1 MRVATRATWTRVSLG
16 RGRRPSTARRWIAR
30 CVNESTEA
38 VGVGA
43 RVMVEAKRHHAD
55 DVLTTSTPP
64 PTTKDGRRGAVVW
77 FRENALRLSDNRA
90 FNAAVE
96 RANRRGGKVAC
107 VFGWNSRI
115 ERRGEASRTW
125 LNAAVASL
133 DADLQTKYGG
143 GGLAFYGEE
152 HDAAALLRAAEAVDA
167 GAVFT
172 TRRYEPEQRAS
183 DTHVKEALKER
194 NVELVDMPGA
204 LLFETDR
211 IKIDMGKEKYF
222 FGTLM
227 PFVHA
232 ADKMG
237 GKPGAPVPAPSRAN
251 VASWDGADGLAL
263 FPHRL
268 QDLGILPA
276 SDKKFDWSKC
286 IRAEWDVSESGAL
299 EAWERFKDIKLER
312 YEDCHGDA
320 DDATMVVSRLSPYL
334 HFGQISPRLMYHELT
349 QKTLDQVQRKQ
360 LSRVFWHRLYRREFA
375 YWQLLHWPNLA
386 TQSVRTHY
394 EARDDWLDVEN
405 DPEAR
410 EVLNRWKHGTTG
422 FPTVDAGMRRLW
434 STGWMH
440 QSERMIAATFLVDY
454 CRVHW
459 TYGAR
464 WFEETLVDA
473 DVAINSMMWQN
484 AGKSGLD
491 QWDVFSGSLAPDGTA
506 RAHDPKGAT
515 IARWIPEL
523 AGLPPG
529 HLRHRPWEAS
539 AKTLSEANVVLGDSY
554 PHRLFV
560 DVEETRKR
568 MVADVNNA
576 RIGEVMK
583 AAHAAKASGGHKP
596 GGLVTNVLV
605 DCRSANDYV
614 IAPPGATKEHAGALL
629 TLSTRKEF
637 KTELKSTAGLQASM
651 QLARTWAD
659 SALNVAKTA
668 ASKPIRAKSGS
679 RKQKRSENMPLTKK
693 KKKDK
698 RVERKSSS
706 WEKIGSKK
714 VLRGTAAKE
723 AERRVVKAMR
733 RESKNLSSQYGG
745 MSVNDFPGEEEDM
758 VAG

>member
-1 MRVATRATWTRVSLG
+1 MRVASRATLARIPVG
-16 RGRRPSTARRWIAR
+16 RGRRPVFTARRWIAR
-30 CVNESTEA
+30 CVDESTENG
-38 VGVGA
+38 GVDA
-43 RVMVEAKRHHAD
+43 RVKDADEVKRRHDAD
-55 DVLTTSTPP
+55 TLPTPT
-64 PTTKDGRRGAVVW
+64 PTPTKDGRPGAVVW

-107 VFGWNSRI
+107 VFGWNARV
-115 ERRGEASRTW
+115 EHRRRGEASRTW

-133 DADLQTKYGG
+133 DADLQRKYNG

-152 HDAAALLRAAEAVDA
+152 DDAEALVRVAAAVDA

-172 TRRYEPEQRAS
+172 TRRYEPELRAS
-183 DTHVKEALKER
+183 DARVKEALEER

-204 LLFETDR
+204 LLFEPDR
-211 IKIDMGKEKYF
+211 IKIDVGKEKYF

-237 GKPGAPVPAPSRAN
+237 GKPGAPVSAPARAN
-251 VASWDGADGLAL
+251 VASWDGSAS

-268 QDLGILPA
+268 EDLGIKPK
-276 SDKKFDWSKC
+276 SDETFDWSKG
-286 IRAEWDVSESGAL
+286 IRAEWDASESGAL
-299 EAWERFKDIKLER
+299 DAWERFKDVKLER
-312 YEDCHGDA
+312 YEDGHGDA
-320 DDATMVVSRLSPYL
+320 DDATTAVSRLSPYL
-334 HFGQISPRLMYHELT
+334 HFGQISPRLMYHELA
-349 QKTLDQVQRKQ
+349 QKTADQVQRKQ

-375 YWQLLHWPNLA
+375 YWQLLNWPNLA

-394 EARDDWLDVEN
+394 EGRNDWLDVEN

-410 EVLNRWKHGTTG
+410 EVLNRWKRGTTG

-434 STGWMH
+434 SAGWMH

-464 WFEETLVDA
+464 WFEDTLVDA

-506 RAHDPKGAT
+506 RAHDPNGAT

-539 AKTLSEANVVLGDSY
+539 AKTLAEANVVLGDSY

-560 DVEETRKR
+560 DVEEARKR

-583 AAHAAKASGGHKP
+583 AVDAAKASGGHKP
-596 GGLVTNVLV
+596 VGMVTDVLV

-614 IAPPGATKEHAGALL
+614 VAPPGATKEHAGALL

-659 SALNVAKTA
+659 SALNVAKTG

-679 RKQKRSENMPLTKK
+679 TKQKRSETMPLTKK

-698 RVERKSSS
+698 RTERKSSS
-706 WEKIGSKK
+706 WEKPGSKK
-714 VLRGTAAKE
+714 VLRGAAAKE
-723 AERRVVKAMR
+723 AEKRVVKAMR

-745 MSVNDFPGEEEDM
+745 MSVNDFPEEDVM
-758 VAG
+758 AG